1 MLDTTPTAHPPAL
14 RTSAKADILRV
25 YETAL
30 DFNVSP
36 ILARYQ
42 REQSLPFDIVSDHHV
57 ELMRYL
63 SMSAVGLSEKR
74 YYGMLGAV
82 DELWHTFVIFTRD
95 YAAFCDK
102 VAGQFLHHI
111 PVVGNHP
118 SDAKLD
124 SYLLFLTDYEDVFS
138 QTAPK
143 VYWPV
148 PGRVPNEATCG
159 TGDDP
164 GCSIG
169 CSVAC
174 GCGTGP
180 GPVAKSPCTRFTLA
194 ERNCHD

>member
-1 MLDTTPTAHPPAL
+1 MLDTTPTTHPPAL
-14 RTSAKADILRV
+14 RASAKADIWRA
-25 YETAL
+25 YEIAL

-42 REQSLPFDIVSDHHV
+42 REQSLPPDIVADHHM

-63 SMSAVGLSEKR
+63 SMSAVGLGEER

-95 YAAFCDK
+95 YAVFCDK

-111 PVVGNHP
+111 PVVENRP
-118 SDAKLD
+118 SGAKID
-124 SYLLFLTDYEDVFS
+124 SYLLFLTDYENVFAEA
-138 QTAPK
+138 APA
-143 VYWPV
+143 VYWPT
-148 PGRVPNEATCG
+148 PGCLPNQATCG

-164 GCSIG
+164 GCSVG
-169 CSVAC
+169 CSVGC

-180 GPVAKSPCTRFTLA
+180 VAKSPFARPPSQFTPA
-194 ERNCHD
+194 